1 MRIAKM
7 VKVEFLGPI
16 AREPLHLEAKNLRDV
31 ARELQKD
38 SEIKKWLSECA
49 VAVNDKIVK
58 TLDVELKEG
67 DRVSL
72 LPPVCG
78 G

>member
-1 MRIAKM
+1 M

-16 AREPLHLEAKNLRDV
+16 DKEDLSLEIKNLH
-31 ARELQKD
+31 ELKEILQKD
-38 SEIKKWLSECA
+38 ESLKEWLSISS
-49 VAVNDKIVK
+49 VAVNEKIVSSLDVDLKSGDKI
-58 TLDVELKEG
+58 
-67 DRVSL
+67 SI